1 MAPFGRHLVSEP
13 LKFVRSEEAH
23 LLNREPGLCDAE
35 AGLIA
40 RRRSAT
46 TRSRIA
52 RITPSAF
59 RVVEAERST
68 LNAAIH
74 VAILEVVTLRSSTSS

>member
-1 MAPFGRHLVSEP
+1 VAPFGRHLVSEP

-46 TRSRIA
+46 ARSRIA